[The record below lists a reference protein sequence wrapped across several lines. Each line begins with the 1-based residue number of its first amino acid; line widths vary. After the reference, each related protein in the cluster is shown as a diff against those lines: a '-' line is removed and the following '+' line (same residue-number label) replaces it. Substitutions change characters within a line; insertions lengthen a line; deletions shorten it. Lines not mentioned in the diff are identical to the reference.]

1 MKATDVPRAVE
12 PAACILLDG
21 SSSQYREARHT
32 MTNKQV
38 VSMAGAACLVLALD
52 GCATRSAPVP
62 DTNRMSAAPQA
73 PGQPAV
79 SQDAVSQSQAAAS
92 QDTRVH
98 KLWMERSGAAESAFC
113 LGPGDLLE
121 ITVPRVDEI
130 QGMHARISPVGTITL
145 PHVGTIQAAGLTEA
159 QLSER
164 LKQRLGQTLLRDPQ
178 VSLFVSEHVS
188 QQVSVTGAVARPG
201 LIGLTRQT
209 RTVADLLSEAGG
221 MNEHSGGTV
230 QFYPAGGGRAC
241 SGASQSPPI
250 TTGAAAGG
258 SPIVIDLNRQWQPPN
273 ENPLNLPVVGG
284 DALVVNVGRYYVD
297 GWVKTPGAYDISPG
311 TTALGGIT
319 AAGGAMYP
327 ADLHSIVVWRT
338 EPGGKKKRI
347 DVDVDG
353 VRKAQAQDLTLQAG
367 DVVSVPAS
375 TAKMVPYSGYWFLTN
390 VVRVGAGLSFAAF

>member
-1 MKATDVPRAVE
+1 
-12 PAACILLDG
+12 
-21 SSSQYREARHT
+21 
-32 MTNKQV
+32 MTNKRI
-38 VSMAGAACLVLALD
+38 VSMAGAAFLVFALD
-52 GCATRSAPVP
+52 ACASRSAHVS
-62 DTNRMSAAPQA
+62 DANRMSTAPQEA
-73 PGQPAV
+73 GQPVGSAV
-79 SQDAVSQSQAAAS
+79 SQDAVSQSQAPAS

-98 KLWMERSGAAESAFC
+98 ALWAERSGAAESAFC

-121 ITVPRVDEI
+121 ISVPRVDEI
-130 QGMHARISPVGTITL
+130 QGLHARISPAGTITL

-159 QLSER
+159 QLEDR

-178 VSLFVSEHVS
+178 VSMFVSEHVS

-201 LIGLTRQT
+201 LVGLTRQT
-209 RTVADLLSEAGG
+209 RTVSDLLSEAGG
-221 MNEHSGGTV
+221 MNEKSGGTV
-230 QFYPAGGGRAC
+230 QFYPAAGRTC
-241 SGASQSPPI
+241 SAAVSQRPAI
-250 TTGAAAGG
+250 TNGAAAGG
-258 SPIVIDLNRQWQPPN
+258 APIVIDLNRQWQPPN
-273 ENPLNLPVVGG
+273 ENPLYLPVIGG

-338 EPGGKKKRI
+338 EPGGRKKRI
-347 DVDVDG
+347 DVDVDA
-353 VRKAQAQDLTLQAG
+353 VRKAEAQDLTLEAG

-390 VVRVGAGLSFAAF
+390 VVRVGAGLSFSAF